1 MEKTK
6 SLQLEPNYNANIRSR
21 WWYLVPILFGLVGGV
36 IGYFALRKDDPKK
49 AKNCLIL
56 GGILTIINIVV
67 SISLSAIFPFEQNF
81 NPGY

>member
-1 MEKTK
+1 VEIK
-6 SLQLEPNYNANIRSR
+6 QLERDYNQNIRSR

-36 IGYFALRKDDPKK
+36 IGYFALRKDDPHK

-56 GGILTIINIVV
+56 GGILTIFNIVM
-67 SISLSAIFPFEQNF
+67 SISLSAVFPFEPDF

>member
-1 MEKTK
+1 MD
-6 SLQLEPNYNANIRSR
+6 PNYNASIRSR

-56 GGILTIINIVV
+56 GGILTIINIVA
-67 SISLSAIFPFEQNF
+67 SISLSAIFPFEQDF
-81 NPGY
+81 SPGY

>member
-1 MEKTK
+1 M
-6 SLQLEPNYNANIRSR
+6 EPNYNENIRSR

-49 AKNCLIL
+49 AQNCLIL

-67 SISLSAIFPFEQNF
+67 SISLSAIVPYEQGF
-81 NPGY
+81 DIVR

>member
-1 MEKTK
+1 M
-6 SLQLEPNYNANIRSR
+6 EPNYNANIRSR

-56 GGILTIINIVV
+56 GGILTIINIVA
-67 SISLSAIFPFEQNF
+67 SISLSAIFPFEQDF

>member
-1 MEKTK
+1 M
-6 SLQLEPNYNANIRSR
+6 EPNYNTNVRSR

-67 SISLSAIFPFEQNF
+67 SISLSAILPFDQNF

>member
-1 MEKTK
+1 MEFK
-6 SLQLEPNYNANIRSR
+6 QLERDYNQNIRSR

-36 IGYFALRKDDPKK
+36 IGYFALRKDDPQK
-49 AKNCLIL
+49 AKNCLII

-67 SISLSAIFPFEQNF
+67 SISFSAIFPFEQNF

>member
-1 MEKTK
+1 M
-6 SLQLEPNYNANIRSR
+6 EPNYNANIRSR
-21 WWYLVPILFGLVGGV
+21 WWYLVPILFGLVGGI

-49 AKNCLIL
+49 AKNSLIL

-67 SISLSAIFPFEQNF
+67 SISLSTIFPFEQDF

>member
-1 MEKTK
+1 MEKTEYF
-6 SLQLEPNYNANIRSR
+6 QLESNYNANNRSR
-21 WWYLVPILFGLVGGV
+21 WWYLVPILFGLVGGI

-56 GGILTIINIVV
+56 GGILTIINIVA
-67 SISLSAIFPFEQNF
+67 SISLSAIFPFEQDF

>member
-1 MEKTK
+1 
-6 SLQLEPNYNANIRSR
+6 
-21 WWYLVPILFGLVGGV
+21 VPILFGLVGGV

-49 AKNCLIL
+49 AKNCLII

-67 SISLSAIFPFEQNF
+67 SISLSTVFPFEQNF

>member
-1 MEKTK
+1 M
-6 SLQLEPNYNANIRSR
+6 EPNYNEKIRSR
-21 WWYLVPILFGLVGGV
+21 WWYLVPILFGLVGGG

-49 AKNCLIL
+49 AKNCLII

-67 SISLSAIFPFEQNF
+67 SISLSAVFPFEQNF

>member
-1 MEKTK
+1 M
-6 SLQLEPNYNANIRSR
+6 EPNYNANIRSR
-21 WWYLVPILFGLVGGV
+21 WWYLVPILFGLVGGI

-67 SISLSAIFPFEQNF
+67 SISLSAILPFDQNF

>member
-1 MEKTK
+1 M
-6 SLQLEPNYNANIRSR
+6 EPNYNAIIRCR
-21 WWYLVPILFGLVGGV
+21 WWYLVPILFGLVGGI

-67 SISLSAIFPFEQNF
+67 SISLSAIFPFEQDF

>member
-1 MEKTK
+1 M
-6 SLQLEPNYNANIRSR
+6 EPNYNANIRSR
-21 WWYLVPILFGLVGGV
+21 WWYLVPILFGLVGGI

-56 GGILTIINIVV
+56 GGILTIINIVTLT
-67 SISLSAIFPFEQNF
+67 SASAIFPFEQDF